1 MQGFLLDSD
10 TIERLAK
17 MLLAFEGG
25 KLGGAAPKSIPL
37 DSTAPIL
44 HIVRITTTTK
54 DGQGNYPVKV
64 QFYDAYANTYEDVAG
79 DVSVREITGQNLLAQ
94 RYIGRLAGY
103 NSYGA
108 SIYQVSATG
117 TAGATSTTTT
127 PAYLSVDF
135 ITAISCNDGDIL
147 PIYTNICIPNAYY
160 CYATTTT
167 STTST
172 AAPTTT
178 STTST
183 GGG

>member
-44 HIVRITTTTK
+44 HLVRITSTTK
-54 DGQGNYPVKV
+54 DGQGNYPAKI
-64 QFYDAYANTYEDVAG
+64 QFYDAYSNSYTDVEG
-79 DVSVREITGQNLLAQ
+79 DVSVKEITGQNLLAQ

-108 SIYQVSATG
+108 NIYQVSATG

-127 PAYLSVDF
+127 PSYLSVDF
-135 ITAISCNDGDIL
+135 VAAISCNDGEIL
-147 PIYTNICIPNAYY
+147 PIYTNICIPGAYY
-160 CYATTTT
+160 CYATT
-167 STTST
+167 TTST